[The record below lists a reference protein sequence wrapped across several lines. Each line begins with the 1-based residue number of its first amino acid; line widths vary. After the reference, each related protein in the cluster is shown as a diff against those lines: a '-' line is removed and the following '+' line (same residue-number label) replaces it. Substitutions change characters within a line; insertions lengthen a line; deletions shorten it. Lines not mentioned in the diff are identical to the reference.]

1 MATPPIAL
9 LNDQLIT
16 TISSN
21 ADHNSDEQPSSKP
34 ALKTQDSLQNTRN
47 FYGAHSDLSSG
58 DSAHHPP
65 SVSSRLRDKVVR
77 AQSNSHISALSPR
90 PTSPSSEPLPTTSP
104 QRSSI
109 PLPTPKGF
117 LTPKKPAAAE
127 RLEKSKARRL
137 MPSGVS
143 NAGSTF
149 DAKMSGNSEVE
160 GNDALRAPSPLEQYS
175 AVEIPRNQGL
185 RINSTPER
193 PLPLHN
199 TLTAWETGLATAPR
213 NVPPIV
219 ASASASQEGWDRS
232 LRHSL
237 TTVSSPP
244 KGAPME
250 LSSDNLV
257 RREAGEKPS
266 MRDLKRQSHSR
277 TTFERIRHQNN
288 VSKPNRQRKYMSFEN
303 PLSTFILGG
312 HVLIGGD
319 TWYSMA
325 LVLAMLLGISGVW
338 LGTTGVWMWLHG
350 TEYGLA
356 KGGGIA
362 ATIIFV
368 YLFGMTTTSFVVTAF
383 RDPGIIPRRLDP
395 DPPMA
400 QVDDWWEAYPREL
413 TVQNGRVSVKYCETC
428 ETYRPPRCSHCRLC
442 GNCVDGIDHH
452 CLYLHTCVGKRNYFS
467 FIILLITSSISD
479 IYIVILS
486 AIHFSLLC
494 HHDNIS
500 FKSALSNSPGAAVS
514 FLLGILAIMPVL
526 FLLQYHIRLLLFN
539 ITTLEQIRANTSK
552 SLFAMPK
559 RPDNPFSGP
568 SLVSNVLLA
577 SLARPQFPSWIDA
590 SGWKQEDKRQINPAL
605 RDWRFGREWA

>member
-1 MATPPIAL
+1 MI
-9 LNDQLIT
+9 
-16 TISSN
+16 
-21 ADHNSDEQPSSKP
+21 
-34 ALKTQDSLQNTRN
+34 
-47 FYGAHSDLSSG
+47 
-58 DSAHHPP
+58 
-65 SVSSRLRDKVVR
+65 R
-77 AQSNSHISALSPR
+77 AQSSSHLSALSQS
-90 PTSPSSEPLPTTSP
+90 TSPSSGPLPTASP

-109 PLPTPKGF
+109 PLPTPRGF
-117 LTPKKPAAAE
+117 LTPKKPAAAQ
-127 RLEKSKARRL
+127 RLEKSKARPL
-137 MPSGVS
+137 MPAGVS
-143 NAGSTF
+143 SGASTF
-149 DAKMSGNSEVE
+149 DAKISGNSEVE
-160 GNDALRAPSPLEQYS
+160 GNDALRAPSPIERHS
-175 AVEIPRNQGL
+175 AFDLPLSQGL
-185 RINSTPER
+185 RTNSSPAER
-193 PLPLHN
+193 DSPLHS
-199 TLTAWETGLATAPR
+199 TLMASETGLTIASHNVRPVIAAT
-213 NVPPIV
+213 
-219 ASASASQEGWDRS
+219 SSSQGGRDRS

-237 TTVSSPP
+237 TTASSPP
-244 KGAPME
+244 RGAPME

-266 MRDLKRQSHSR
+266 LTNLKRQSHSR

-288 VSKPNRQRKYMSFEN
+288 SSKPNRQRKYMSFEN

-319 TWYSMA
+319 TWYSMG
-325 LVLAMLLGISGVW
+325 LVLAVLLGISGVW

-356 KGGGIA
+356 KGGGVA

-368 YLFGMTTTSFVVTAF
+368 YLFGITTTSFVVTAF
-383 RDPGIIPRRLDP
+383 RDPGIIPRKLDP

-428 ETYRPPRCSHCRLC
+428 ATYRPPRCSHCRLC

-452 CLYLHTCVGKRNYFS
+452 CSYLHTCVGKRNYFS
-467 FIILLITSSISD
+467 FIVLLITTSISD

-494 HHDNIS
+494 HHDNVS
-500 FKSALSNSPGAAVS
+500 FKSALSDSPGAAVS
-514 FLLGILAIMPVL
+514 FLLGIIAIIPVL
-526 FLLQYHIRLLLFN
+526 FLLQYHVRLLLFN
-539 ITTLEQIRANTSK
+539 ITTIEQIRANTSK

-559 RPDNPFSGP
+559 RPDNPFSSP

-590 SGWKQEDKRQINPAL
+590 SGWKQEDRRKINPAL
-605 RDWRFGREWA
+605 KDWRFGREWA